1 MTAPVPPQVVT
12 RVRAVSLGHTSYDEA
27 FSMQQGRADALLNM
41 DDEEQTV
48 YTVEHPPTL
57 TIGKSGSEGN
67 ILASREELQA
77 MGMVIRH
84 IDRGGDVTYHGP
96 GQVVMYPVLHLEP
109 WGNGIR
115 RYVAML
121 EETAIEAAR
130 SVGIVAARSD
140 GYPGVWVGDNKIC
153 AIGVR
158 ARRRPTGEFVT
169 THGIA
174 FNVTTNL
181 SHFDTIVPCG
191 LHDKGVTSVAQEL
204 GPDAAP
210 SFADWEQC
218 LFAAF
223 ARVFEVEFI

>member
-1 MTAPVPPQVVT
+1 MTSPQHRPT
-12 RVRAVSLGHTSYDEA
+12 LTQVRAVSLGRTAYDDA
-27 FSMQQGRADALLNM
+27 LSIQQGRASALLNM
-41 DDEEQTV
+41 QDEQQTV
-48 YTVEHPPTL
+48 YAVEHPPTL
-57 TIGKSGSEGN
+57 TIGKSGSEAN
-67 ILASREELQA
+67 ILASPEELA
-77 MGMVIRH
+77 ELGMVVRH

-115 RYVAML
+115 RYVEML
-121 EETAIEAAR
+121 EETAIEAAATA
-130 SVGIVAARSD
+130 GIEAHRAD
-140 GYPGVWVGDNKIC
+140 GYPGVWVKNAKIC

-158 ARRRPTGEFVT
+158 ARRRATGEFVT

-181 SHFDTIVPCG
+181 AHFATIVPCG

-210 SFADWEQC
+210 SFADWEQR

-223 ARVFEVEFI
+223 GRVFEVDFI